1 MIGFFWTKLHQSCVP
16 PYEWELCDSEKGKL
30 PFIEEESSGR
40 PRLREGRP
48 SSKTGWGGGER
59 KRIGRQDSNL
69 FPNYVNDDFCSWL
82 KVYGNAAYQRCSQ
95 GIF

>member
-1 MIGFFWTKLHQSCVP
+1 MIGFFLDKAPSVMCPTLWVRTLWQ
-16 PYEWELCDSEKGKL
+16 WKGKT